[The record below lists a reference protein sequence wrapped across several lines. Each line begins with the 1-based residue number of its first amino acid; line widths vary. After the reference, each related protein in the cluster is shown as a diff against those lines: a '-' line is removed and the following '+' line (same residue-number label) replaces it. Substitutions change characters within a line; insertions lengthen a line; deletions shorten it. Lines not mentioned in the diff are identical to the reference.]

1 MALDAIVFE
10 QAGLDTA
17 ISSGCRHIALCDNS
31 FILSPIENI
40 SYTAIGKVHARISL
54 PKSQTKN
61 ISFNGFIPE
70 FVPELAYVP
79 LKSEGFSFESYSSLG
94 SFYGSFSG
102 SFGSWSYGWGWGRGM
117 SSGTS
122 FGSFASSFSGSYNHI
137 INPFIYIKGY
147 GIDLI

>member
-31 FILSPIENI
+31 FILPPIENI

-79 LKSEGFSFESYSSLG
+79 LKSEGFSFESYSS
-94 SFYGSFSG
+94 FGSFSG